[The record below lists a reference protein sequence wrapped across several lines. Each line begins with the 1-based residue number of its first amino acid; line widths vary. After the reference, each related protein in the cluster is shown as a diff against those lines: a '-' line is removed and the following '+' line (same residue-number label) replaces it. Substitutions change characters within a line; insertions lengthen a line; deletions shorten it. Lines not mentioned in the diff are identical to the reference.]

1 LTTVEV
7 VERHA
12 FRPGYAIASFFE
24 VALPVYRVSL
34 HASTLE
40 RKRVSAL
47 DEFVMRSL
55 LVGITNSAEISA
67 FLGLDDAIVRAT
79 LSGLIRD
86 GDVALAGVPADGGQ
100 ALRLTIKGAR
110 SVELAEAVVPE
121 EKTFQVH
128 FDALLRRPAWYRDE
142 LTRYREMKEQGRIEV
157 HSNPPRRPDIRD
169 FPPEE
174 VSRIVRQIGGHRAD
188 RVNILA
194 VQRVEQCTRFFR
206 QAVALVYR
214 SLETNDL
221 RVELAIDGRIT
232 KEYDIAFARAGGRAL
247 LGLDSA
253 PADQAEPTA
262 TVSAAGQPIRQ
273 TPTPSPEVELE
284 FAQKQAE
291 LREATE
297 RLPSAADDQEKAHL
311 KQRVEELQE
320 RILQLEAERKKR
332 GVRQVYVHEHPR
344 LLEKAFSSAKTRL
357 LLIAPWIRAKVVDT
371 AFLARLRTALERGVQ
386 VHIGYG
392 ISEVDREMN
401 AADRKAEEALLQLS
415 RKHKHFVLKRLGNTH
430 AKVLVCDRSFIVTGS
445 FNWLSFLGDPGRT
458 YRDEQSTLV
467 EIPEHID
474 DVYKEEL
481 KAFAEDPGA

>member
-1 LTTVEV
+1 VTTLEV

-12 FRPGYAIASFFE
+12 FKPGYAIGSFFE
-24 VALPVYRVSL
+24 IALPVYRVSL

-55 LVGITNSAEISA
+55 VLGISNSGDISA
-67 FLGLDDAIVRAT
+67 FLGLDEATVRSA

-86 GDVALAGVPADGGQ
+86 GDVSLVGVPADGSQ
-100 ALRLTIKGAR
+100 SLKLTTQGKK
-110 SVELAEAVVPE
+110 SVELAEAIVPE
-121 EKTFQVH
+121 EKTFQLH

-142 LTRYREMKEQGRIEV
+142 LSRYREMRDEGRIEV
-157 HSNPPRRPDIRD
+157 HSHPARRPDIRD

-174 VSRIVRQIGGHRAD
+174 VSRIVRQIGGPRAD

-206 QAVALVYR
+206 NAVALVYR
-214 SLETNDL
+214 SLETSDL

-232 KEYDIAFARAGGRAL
+232 REYDIAFARAGGREL
-247 LGLDSA
+247 LGLDSNQGEIA
-253 PADQAEPTA
+253 TSSEPPGGKQAGEDSLA
-262 TVSAAGQPIRQ
+262 
-273 TPTPSPEVELE
+273 PSPEVELE
-284 FAQKQAE
+284 FAQRQAE

-297 RLPSAADDQEKAHL
+297 RLPTAADDQEKSHL
-311 KQRVEELQE
+311 KQKVAELQE
-320 RILQLEAERKKR
+320 RIIQLEGERKKR
-332 GVRQVYVHEHPR
+332 GVRQVYVYEHPR
-344 LLEKAFSSAKTRL
+344 LLEKALTSAKSRL
-357 LLIAPWIRAKVVDT
+357 LLIAPWIKAKVVDT
-371 AFLARLRTALERGVQ
+371 AFIGRLRTALERGVD

-392 ISEVDREMN
+392 ISEVDRDMTP
-401 AADRKAEEALLQLS
+401 ADRKAEDALLSLS
-415 RKHKHFVLKRLGNTH
+415 RRHKNFVLKRLGNTH
-430 AKVLVCDRSFIVTGS
+430 AKILICDRSFIVTGS
-445 FNWLSFLGDPGRT
+445 FNWLSFLGDPSRT

-481 KAFAEDPGA
+481 KAFAADPGA